1 MLGIWGLTG
10 FHMGVINLCKY
21 NKKKNHIHQVG

>member
-1 MLGIWGLTG
+1 MHGIQGLAE

>member
-1 MLGIWGLTG
+1 MHGIQGLAE
-10 FHMGVINLCKY
+10 FHMGVNLCKY

>member
-1 MLGIWGLTG
+1 MLSKQGLAGFHTG
-10 FHMGVINLCKY
+10 FVNLCKY